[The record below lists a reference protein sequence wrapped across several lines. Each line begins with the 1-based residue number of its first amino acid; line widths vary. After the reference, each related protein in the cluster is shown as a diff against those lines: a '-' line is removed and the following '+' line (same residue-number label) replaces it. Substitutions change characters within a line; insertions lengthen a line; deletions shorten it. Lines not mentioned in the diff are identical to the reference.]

1 MKIMDFDF
9 NPRKII
15 YNPSDKEL
23 RNLAT
28 QQGGIITQ
36 FGNLSVISKVRNR
49 SAKFTEVILRDLNHN
64 EVELIKEAFEYIK
77 NIEIIQLDRT
87 MCMNPEFKV
96 PCRIYV
102 DSNFARL
109 PLMWGNTLFPPE
121 GEEAEFTSI
130 VLPAWPTRKVLV
142 IPDYGLTISFGT
154 DYKGEIKKSML
165 RKLMYR
171 VKKKN
176 CLGLHASSKILRI
189 KKNDGLKDVQ
199 FIFFGLSGTGKTS
212 LSCHSHWFN
221 YPESVVIR
229 QDDVVILEPT
239 RKCYGTEDSYY
250 IKTDALEP
258 DSQPLLYAAAI
269 SPRAILENVKVFPR
283 GNKVDFFDESLTSNG
298 RAMVKRSDVAF
309 TDDKIDIDGVDN
321 VIFITRRYDIVPPIA
336 KLPPEWAAV
345 AFMLGES
352 VETSAGDPELAGQ
365 AKRVVGTNPFIIGS
379 EAEEGNIFYDI
390 IKKNP
395 GINCYIL
402 NTGRIGGERGGTKIS
417 IKDSV
422 TIIEMIAR
430 DKIKWKKDDYWGYEI
445 PYDIPDID
453 LDRFYPQN
461 YYENSTFNE
470 IQENLRGER
479 REWLK
484 QFETLNPK
492 IRNIFD

>member
-1 MKIMDFDF
+1 MCI
-9 NPRKII
+9 
-15 YNPSDKEL
+15 
-23 RNLAT
+23 
-28 QQGGIITQ
+28 
-36 FGNLSVISKVRNR
+36 
-49 SAKFTEVILRDLNHN
+49 RD
-64 EVELIKEAFEYIK
+64 
-77 NIEIIQLDRT
+77 R
-87 MCMNPEFKV
+87 
-96 PCRIYV
+96 
-102 DSNFARL
+102 
-109 PLMWGNTLFPPE
+109 
-121 GEEAEFTSI
+121 
-130 VLPAWPTRKVLV
+130 
-142 IPDYGLTISFGT
+142 
-154 DYKGEIKKSML
+154 
-165 RKLMYR
+165 
-171 VKKKN
+171 
-176 CLGLHASSKILRI
+176 
-189 KKNDGLKDVQ
+189 
-199 FIFFGLSGTGKTS
+199 
-212 LSCHSHWFN
+212 CHSHWFN
-221 YPESVVIR
+221 YPEHVIIR

-269 SPRAILENVKVFPR
+269 SPRAILENVTVLPY

-309 TDDKIDIDGVDN
+309 TDDKIDIEGVDN

-365 AKRVVGTNPFIIGS
+365 SKRVVGTNPFIIGS

-445 PYDIPDID
+445 PYDIPNID
-453 LDRFYPQN
+453 LDRFYTQN
-461 YYENSTFNE
+461 YYENSMFNE
-470 IQENLRGER
+470 IQDNLRSER
-479 REWLK
+479 REWLN

>member
-1 MKIMDFDF
+1 MDFDF

-15 YNPSDKEL
+15 GNPSDIEL
-23 RNLAT
+23 RNLAME
-28 QQGGIITQ
+28 QGGIVTQ

-49 SAKFTEVILRDLNHN
+49 SAKFTEVILRDLNDG
-64 EVELIKEAFEYIK
+64 ERELIKEAFEYIK
-77 NIEIIQLDRT
+77 NIEVIQLDRT
-87 MCMNPEFKV
+87 MCTDHEFKV
-96 PCRIYV
+96 QCRIYV
-102 DSNFARL
+102 DASYARL

-121 GEEAEFTSI
+121 GKEPEFTSI

-142 IPDYGLTISFGT
+142 IPDYGLTISLGT

-189 KKNDGLKDVQ
+189 NKNDGLEDVQ

-221 YPESVVIR
+221 YPERVVIR
-229 QDDVVILEPT
+229 QDDVIILEPT

-258 DSQPLLYAAAI
+258 HSQPLLYAAAI
-269 SPRAILENVKVFPR
+269 SPRAILENVKVHSG
-283 GNKVDFFDESLTSNG
+283 GNRVDFFDESLTSNG

-309 TDDKIDIDGVDN
+309 TDDRIDIDGVDN
-321 VIFITRRYDIVPPIA
+321 VIFITRRYDIVPPVA
-336 KLPPEWAAV
+336 KLTPEWAAV

-352 VETSAGDPELAGQ
+352 VETSAGDPEQAGQ

-379 EAEEGNIFYDI
+379 EAEEGNIFYDL

-395 GINCYIL
+395 EINCYIL

-417 IKDSV
+417 IRDSV

-430 DKIKWKKDDYWGYEI
+430 DKIKWGKDNYWKYEI
-445 PYDIPDID
+445 PYDIPGIDID
-453 LDRFYPQN
+453 RFNPQN
-461 YYENSTFNE
+461 YYENSMFNE
-470 IQENLRGER
+470 IQEDLRRER
-479 REWLK
+479 RKWLK

-492 IRNIFD
+492 IRNIFG